1 MGSLERSDGFALG
14 APLHV
19 RELARLHDPEESR
32 VLTPMLCV
40 TPMLCELSES
50 TKRKILY
57 DNVKEFY
64 RI

>member
-1 MGSLERSDGFALG
+1 
-14 APLHV
+14 
-19 RELARLHDPEESR
+19 
-32 VLTPMLCV
+32 MLCV